1 MKSDMKKTMN
11 AVKCDCKYK
20 LEACDGTS
28 GEDFSWIQIGVNE
41 ARFRLVKY
49 TCSFFIELTSGN
61 EREVQSRTAE
71 IKHYPTH
78 LTPGCSLPLI
88 HGRHLR
94 AAG

>member
-71 IKHYPTH
+71 INTTQHTLLQGAVCH
-78 LTPGCSLPLI
+78 
-88 HGRHLR
+88 
-94 AAG
+94 